1 METLMMTRMIV
12 MVEVVVLEAVVVVL
26 VEGTMMRMR
35 LIIMMMVVVVV
46 VETKSLCVAQAY
58 QKLRGEESI
67 FPIFRH
73 LDSIEH
79 TIILSYFQMSI
90 QWHTPTFSYFFLC
103 QTWISSW
110 KNQDIGTRDGICGGK
125 MGKSKQL
132 PKCHT
137 VTKCTFLNGILLSN
151 IHFSL
156 NFIQNHFFTN

>member
-1 METLMMTRMIV
+1 MDMVLMETLMMTRMIV

-35 LIIMMMVVVVV
+35 LIMMMMVVVVV

-90 QWHTPTFSYFFLC
+90 QWHIHTFS
-103 QTWISSW
+103 
-110 KNQDIGTRDGICGGK
+110 KDIFK
-125 MGKSKQL
+125 PVQ
-132 PKCHT
+132 H
-137 VTKCTFLNGILLSN
+137 
-151 IHFSL
+151 
-156 NFIQNHFFTN
+156 